1 MKFQVKD
8 IDWCIE
14 REDVEEN
21 LESLFPY
28 VNTPDIDEY
37 INELKSTLPTEVEV
51 EVDDEEDI
59 ADYLSDR
66 YGWLV
71 NSFNVVNGK
80 DDIWRKISALLMNTD
95 EEHPIAISCNIGN
108 GFGLSTNDMLEVNGA
123 FQVDGDGTMW
133 VNIYGMS
140 VPTDMDDL
148 NYQDLCAV
156 YDALVEVCGYEP
168 KLVS

>member
-21 LESLFPY
+21 LASLSPY

-37 INELKSTLPTEVEV
+37 ITELKSTLPTEVEV
-51 EVDDEEDI
+51 EVDEEDDI

-71 NSFNVVNGK
+71 NSFNVVNGR
-80 DDIWRKISALLMNTD
+80 DDIW
-95 EEHPIAISCNIGN
+95 
-108 GFGLSTNDMLEVNGA
+108 
-123 FQVDGDGTMW
+123 
-133 VNIYGMS
+133 
-140 VPTDMDDL
+140 
-148 NYQDLCAV
+148 
-156 YDALVEVCGYEP
+156 
-168 KLVS
+168 

>member
-21 LESLFPY
+21 LESLSPY

-37 INELKSTLPTEVEV
+37 INNLKSTLPAEVEV

-71 NSFNVVNGK
+71 NSFNVVNSQSQLK
-80 DDIWRKISALLMNTD
+80 S
-95 EEHPIAISCNIGN
+95 E
-108 GFGLSTNDMLEVNGA
+108 
-123 FQVDGDGTMW
+123 
-133 VNIYGMS
+133 
-140 VPTDMDDL
+140 
-148 NYQDLCAV
+148 
-156 YDALVEVCGYEP
+156 
-168 KLVS
+168 

>member
-21 LESLFPY
+21 LESLSPY

-37 INELKSTLPTEVEV
+37 INDLKSTLPTEVEV

-71 NSFNVVNGK
+71 NSFNVVNSQSQLK
-80 DDIWRKISALLMNTD
+80 S
-95 EEHPIAISCNIGN
+95 E
-108 GFGLSTNDMLEVNGA
+108 
-123 FQVDGDGTMW
+123 
-133 VNIYGMS
+133 
-140 VPTDMDDL
+140 
-148 NYQDLCAV
+148 
-156 YDALVEVCGYEP
+156 
-168 KLVS
+168 

>member
-21 LESLFPY
+21 LESLSPY

-37 INELKSTLPTEVEV
+37 INDLKSTLPTEVEV
-51 EVDDEEDI
+51 EVDDEVDI

-71 NSFNVVNGK
+71 NSFNIVNSRDNILTKEQKTLVQEEVCLMLKDMTLSDGK
-80 DDIWRKISALLMNTD
+80 
-95 EEHPIAISCNIGN
+95 
-108 GFGLSTNDMLEVNGA
+108 A
-123 FQVDGDGTMW
+123 F
-133 VNIYGMS
+133 
-140 VPTDMDDL
+140 
-148 NYQDLCAV
+148 DLCQIIIDDVITDIEKTA
-156 YDALVEVCGYEP
+156 DWGNLENDEVCLGDIHIAVGRVIYD
-168 KLVS
+168 KIVNNK